1 MGETQKY
8 VSSQLLS
15 SCEAVNQIYGAVI
28 GHTSL
33 VQKEEEGERDN
44 RSYQTKPSETYSTG
58 SQK

>member
-8 VSSQLLS
+8 ISSQLLS

-33 VQKEEEGERDN
+33 VQKGERDK

-58 SQK
+58 SQE